1 VLIEWLVRKTG
12 AAKMILIT
20 GGLGFIGSH
29 TTQALLDLGE
39 QCVLVQRRA
48 PVVPGGLTGEVGRRV
63 FVEQADVTDLA
74 ALLEAGSRHKITGI
88 VHLAGSMPWPP
99 GAHEPVDG
107 ARRGLGSLLNV
118 LQAACDWGVARVGVA
133 STIGVYGGVAGDPPY
148 REDMPLPMT
157 SGHVIPAFKK
167 IGELLT
173 DYVGGETGV
182 EVVNYRIAGIW
193 GPLGRAASPFFA
205 APQLVHAAVRGTPP
219 ELAALYSPAYA
230 DNGIDLCYV
239 KDCGRALALLQ
250 MSQRLSYRTYN
261 VANGRAVSNGEIAAA
276 IRKVIPEARVEL
288 PGGRDPG
295 GPDRDTYL
303 DITRIR
309 EDVGYQPAYDTER
322 AVADYI
328 GWLRTGNER

>member
-1 VLIEWLVRKTG
+1 MARKTG
-12 AAKMILIT
+12 AAQVIMIT

-48 PVVPGGLTGEVGRRV
+48 PVVPDALAGEVGRRV
-63 FVEQADVTDLA
+63 FVEQADVSELT
-74 ALLEAGSRHKITGI
+74 ALLEVGSRHKITGI

-99 GAHEPVDG
+99 GAYEPVDG

-173 DYVGGETGV
+173 DYLSGVTGV
-182 EVVNYRIAGIW
+182 DVVSYRIGGIW

-219 ELAALYSPAYA
+219 DLSTLHSPAYA
-230 DNGIDLCYV
+230 DDGIDLCYV
-239 KDCGRALALLQ
+239 TDCGRALALLQ
-250 MSQRLSYRTYN
+250 VSQRLSYRTYN
-261 VANGRAVSNGEIAAA
+261 VANGRAVSYGELAAA
-276 IRKVIPEARVEL
+276 IRKVIPGARIEL
-288 PGGRDPG
+288 PGGRDPS
-295 GPDRDTYL
+295 GPGRDTYL
-303 DITRIR
+303 DISRLR

-328 GWLRTGNER
+328 GWLRAGNQS